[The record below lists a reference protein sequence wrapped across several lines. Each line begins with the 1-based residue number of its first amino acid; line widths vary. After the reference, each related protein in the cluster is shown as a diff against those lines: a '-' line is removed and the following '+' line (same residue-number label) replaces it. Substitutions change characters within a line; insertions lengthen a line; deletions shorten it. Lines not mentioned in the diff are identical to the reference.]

1 MTQSQKVQINEIE
14 KEVGADTIK
23 RICEIFNINYE
34 AEEIQI
40 QPPIVQSFDFN
51 PGPNSTITN
60 SDGMR
65 KKFNATSA
73 NGHPCH
79 YPIEPGEAICDYFV
93 GD

>member
-40 QPPIVQSFDFN
+40 QTPIVQSLDFK
-51 PGPNSTITN
+51 PGKNSTITN
-60 SDGMR
+60 SDGT
-65 KKFNATSA
+65 KFNATSA

-79 YPIEPGEAICDYFV
+79 YPIKPGKAICDYFV